1 MRMGLKPTSL
11 AGWCL
16 FVLLL
21 FLSAFYVVSGHLLSM
36 PGAWGPRFSIALTES
51 VAFFGG
57 AVLLRFL
64 AKDRKLNRRLRPVS
78 RVYTS
83 FALLTAVTAALGL
96 FLLNVGLARTSY
108 ASLTGARRPLP
119 NALPHG
125 GRARGAG
132 DRDAR
137 CHPALV
143 QEVFLRGALFSLFEK
158 QGTAAALVLSTISM
172 PMLYVYPSAAPLV
185 LVDRLFVRA
194 RDVLHELRLAGGA
207 HASALPPG
215 AIRRGPALCL
225 RRARGT
231 HGDRGR
237 RGGRA
242 LPAVPFSLLRSCEG
256 ALRDGLLA
264 RFQKGR
270 SAWLKNLWASFG
282 TLGFLLFL
290 LLYITRLVMILLGM
304 WR

>member
-96 FLLNVGLARTSY
+96 FLLNVGLAHIVREPYRGLDALYPMLSRTVDV
-108 ASLTGARRPLP
+108 P
-119 NALPHG
+119 
-125 GRARGAG
+125 AG
-132 DRDAR
+132 LVIATLVVI
-137 CHPALV
+137 PALV

-185 LVDRLFVRA
+185 LVIGFLCALETYYTNSVWPA
-194 RDVLHELRLAGGA
+194 VLTHLLCRLALYGGDLLY
-207 HASALPPG
+207 ASDAL
-215 AIRRGPALCL
+215 A
-225 RRARGT
+225 
-231 HGDRGR
+231 GR
-237 RGGRA
+237 TVIVV
-242 LPAVPFSLLRSCEG
+242 AVAVVLFLLFLFSLLRSCEG
-256 ALRDGLLA
+256 LLRDGLLEH
-264 RFQKGR
+264 FQKGPER
-270 SAWLKNLWASFG
+270 TAENLWASFR